1 MHSRA
6 LLATLNFLLVVGLY
20 LPLGAPAAQE
30 AIPGYPF
37 LPLTTANVRAFSRQ
51 VEAEAKAMTAFLEQ
65 KYGDDRDKIE
75 RNPEL
80 TGLLHRRNEL
90 VEAFRL
96 EEDGIK
102 PIPCDPDFDFAVTT
116 KQGRDFPVR
125 RGQIQAGSRLVQ
137 ELEATVHPEGLAE
150 VISRKHD

>member
-1 MHSRA
+1 LRRA
-6 LLATLNFLLVVGLY
+6 DL
-20 LPLGAPAAQE
+20 E
-30 AIPGYPF
+30 
-37 LPLTTANVRAFSRQ
+37 RAFSECGWPPFVQ
-51 VEAEAKAMTAFLEQ
+51 KVAVE
-65 KYGDDRDKIE
+65 R
-75 RNPEL
+75 
-80 TGLLHRRNEL
+80 LLHRRNEL

-125 RGQIQAGSRLVQ
+125 RGQIQADSRLVQ